1 MSDLNG
7 EIAERFEEM
16 ADLLDIEAANPFR
29 VRAYRTAARLLQT
42 LPKGVDAMLAEGMD
56 LTELP
61 GIGDDLAAK
70 IREVVDTGHLAA
82 LERLK
87 RDLPEH
93 LIDLL
98 HIRGLG
104 PKRVHALYHERGI
117 DDLHKLRLAAEA
129 GKLRDL
135 AGFGPKTEAM
145 ILRELASAPPKERW
159 RWEDAEPVAKRFTA
173 FLQSVEGVKDVVV
186 AGSFRRRAET
196 VGDLDILVT
205 AQRGS
210 PVMQRLIQHD
220 DVSQVLASGPTRATV
235 ILKSGL
241 QVDVRV
247 VPQVSFG
254 AALHYFTGSRAH
266 NIAVRTL
273 ATKRGLKINEYGVF
287 RDGQRIA
294 GRTEEEVFDAV
305 GLPWIPPERRVGG
318 EEVRAVVSQSES
330 PGE

>member
-1 MSDLNG
+1 MESSFMPDLNA

-42 LPKGVDAMLAEGMD
+42 LPKGVDAMLAEGVDM
-56 LTELP
+56 TELP

-93 LIDLL
+93 LTDLL

-104 PKRVHALYHERGI
+104 PKRVHALYHELGI
-117 DDLHKLRLAAEA
+117 DDLDKLRKAAE
-129 GKLRDL
+129 GGRLRDL

-145 ILRELASAPPKERW
+145 ILRELAAAPPRERW
-159 RWEDAEPVAKRFTA
+159 RWKDAEPVARRITA
-173 FLQSVEGVKDVVV
+173 FLKSVPGVKDVVV

-210 PVMQRLIQHD
+210 PVMRHLVGHHE
-220 DVSQVLASGPTRATV
+220 VGQVLASGPTRATV

-273 ATKRGLKINEYGVF
+273 ATRRGLKINEYGVF

-294 GRTEEEVFDAV
+294 GRTEEEVFAAV
-305 GLPWIPPERRVGG
+305 GLPWIPPERRLGG
-318 EEVRAVVSQSES
+318 EEIRAV
-330 PGE
+330 G